1 MSRAS
6 NDTCFQ
12 AVLKHCDLHNMFDDP
27 AYKTVLAAASSV
39 VDGCLNTHWARMS
52 SRGQEWST
60 WLERN
65 RSIAVAILP
74 KRDIDLVLANLGILR
89 NAIKSSRRFHMCGLL
104 GESLFREPR
113 DQLVGQDVS
122 SFITALLDAV
132 KEATFSQASI
142 QKYKE
147 ASGCTTNK
155 LRKFRVTEKRT
166 VTISV
171 CGMQCDTIVT
181 DPGFE

>member
-6 NDTCFQ
+6 TDTCFQ
-12 AVLKHCDLHNMFDDP
+12 AVLNHCDLHNIFDDP
-27 AYKTVLAAASSV
+27 AYTTVLAAASSV

-74 KRDIDLVLANLGILR
+74 KRDIDLVLANLGNLR
-89 NAIKSSRRFHMCGLL
+89 NASKSIRRMPMCGLL

-113 DQLVGQDVS
+113 DQLAGQVAS
-122 SFITALLDAV
+122 SPLTALLDAV
-132 KEATFSQASI
+132 KEAAFSQASI

-147 ASGCTTNK
+147 ASCCTTNK
-155 LRKFRVTEKRT
+155 LLKFNVTEKRT

-171 CGMQCDTIVT
+171 CGMQGDTIVT